1 MIWKFIENLIYH
13 FLCRWRRKFFL
24 WLQAIGFLLLTDMIE
39 ECKER
44 VLQVLVVEVDGGN
57 SSSTSVY
64 SHLLAIRPIKSIQ
77 FNVSSRFLTDM
88 YSRIHYIHMQYLKC
102 ILTNSGMYL
111 LSVSTLEIIM
121 RGSCSVRRKECKQTR
136 SRSFVRCSLNII
148 DILPA
153 INYSGPLPKNAR
165 HYYITIPLFYYCAA
179 SPSWRQWQ
187 MLQQSESKVLLLLL
201 SE

>member
-1 MIWKFIENLIYH
+1 MMTTEIFFFGFKLLGFCSWQIWSRNV
-13 FLCRWRRKFFL
+13 RKGFSKCW
-24 WLQAIGFLLLTDMIE
+24 WLKWMVAIAAAL
-39 ECKER
+39 
-44 VLQVLVVEVDGGN
+44 
-57 SSSTSVY
+57 STSVY

-88 YSRIHYIHMQYLKC
+88 YPRIHYIHMQYLKC

>member
-1 MIWKFIENLIYH
+1 
-13 FLCRWRRKFFL
+13 
-24 WLQAIGFLLLTDMIE
+24 MIE

-88 YSRIHYIHMQYLKC
+88 YPRIHYIHMQYLKC